1 MSRNAISG
9 KATTHVA
16 MGTGADCRV
25 IMCCSDH
32 SLAPIPDDGLT
43 LLDCLLALPGMMEHL
58 SMQGIAPGALRARVA
73 VDVYTQDPQ
82 RTVTNMTG
90 HPSPLAAEFF
100 DNVLFTPNAVDHVEL
115 IEIQGGG
122 TLVITSDSVRG
133 GPGFII
139 PHASSWTEEEVR
151 LWPRSMSLNEF
162 GYLYVALFI
171 VGNYARYYPDRW
183 LLDVETCSPLA
194 LAIEELVSTL

>member
-1 MSRNAISG
+1 
-9 KATTHVA
+9 
-16 MGTGADCRV
+16 
-25 IMCCSDH
+25 
-32 SLAPIPDDGLT
+32 
-43 LLDCLLALPGMMEHL
+43 
-58 SMQGIAPGALRARVA
+58 MQGIAPGTLRARVT
-73 VDVYTQDPQ
+73 VDVYTQEDPQ
-82 RTVTNMTG
+82 RTVTSMTV

-100 DNVLFTPNAVDHVEL
+100 DNVSFTPNAVNHVEL

-122 TLVITSDSVRG
+122 TFTITSDSVRG

-139 PHASSWTEEEVR
+139 PHGSSWTEEEVR

-194 LAIEELVSTL
+194 LAIEELVSIAEQRMAWLALSVRPESS